1 MFKEALGKKSKPAEW
16 QSGEHVFLFGVAHFP
31 KHTKHG
37 NEVQTS
43 ISQDMRPPSLKPEV
57 VISTSGIREPRH
69 SRQHGVCSS
78 AASLTFK
85 DMLCNCWKSIIK
97 EIQHPLISPP
107 HHTLLWFLRPSRARK
122 LEKISWNNLCLE
134 CLLWSWPQMV
144 FLHLLPSTSNAIQTA
159 KDTVRMIIWKH

>member
-1 MFKEALGKKSKPAEW
+1 M
-16 QSGEHVFLFGVAHFP
+16 FLFGVAHFP

-57 VISTSGIREPRH
+57 VISMSGIREPRH
-69 SRQHGVCSS
+69 SRQHAVCSS

-122 LEKISWNNLCLE
+122 LEKSAEIICAWNACSEAGPKWFFSICCQAPLMQSRQPRTQSE
-134 CLLWSWPQMV
+134 
-144 FLHLLPSTSNAIQTA
+144 
-159 KDTVRMIIWKH
+159 